1 VSKRRA
7 AAIVIGGILIT
18 MPAQFA
24 FGLAGLTHAFAGDD
38 ARYAMEAG
46 SWVGYLAVASG
57 VGFGLATGLCLVLT
71 RRLSSQARHR
81 VLVRFLESL
90 AVIAVLAGLGD
101 LGHAEYDAEGRLVST
116 GITPF
121 MLFTWLAGGAIAVRL
136 MRRVAQ
142 EPLPVMPPA

>member
-1 VSKRRA
+1 MSKRRA

-38 ARYAMEAG
+38 ARYAMETG
-46 SWVGYLAVASG
+46 SWLGYLVVASG
-57 VGFGLATGLCLVLT
+57 VGGLATGLCLVLT

-142 EPLPVMPPA
+142 EPSPVMPPA